1 MEVTETP
8 KEFGEA
14 VKDAIQQAAEFEK
27 QYGEQEAHRR
37 IMLDILKAAGW
48 RFGMSAKQGAG
59 LTTSVAGHFAQFVVT
74 LGKQLNA
81 ERARQQG

>member
-1 MEVTETP
+1 MESTTEEQS
-8 KEFGEA
+8 EFGGA
-14 VKDAIQQAAEFEK
+14 VKDAVEQAADLVRDH
-27 QYGEQEAHRR
+27 GEQEAHRR

-59 LTTSVAGHFAQFVVT
+59 LTTNVAGQFAGFVVT

-81 ERARQQG
+81 ERE